1 MQEMQDMCSEHIHVY
16 YVRCWRCS
24 VWTSTCILVMLE
36 MQLVTFVLRVACFVA
51 SFVTSFVVSFRG
63 QLCVVC
69 GQFRGQFR
77 GQLCGQ
83 LCGQFRGQFCIYSCI
98 LPPSETGE
106 FSLKF
111 HF

>member
-1 MQEMQDMCSEHIHVY
+1 
-16 YVRCWRCS
+16 
-24 VWTSTCILVMLE
+24 MLE
-36 MQLVTFVLRVACFVA
+36 MQRLDMYMYIGDAGDAACNVCAKSGQFHGQ
-51 SFVTSFVVSFRG
+51 FRG
-63 QLCVVC
+63 QLC
-69 GQFRGQFR
+69 GQFR